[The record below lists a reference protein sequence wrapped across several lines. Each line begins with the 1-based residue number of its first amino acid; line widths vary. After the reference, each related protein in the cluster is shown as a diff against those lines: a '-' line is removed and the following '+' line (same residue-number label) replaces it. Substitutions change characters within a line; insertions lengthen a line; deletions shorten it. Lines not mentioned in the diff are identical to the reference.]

1 MNNNY
6 QIVILCAIVIVLV
19 SCGGGKEKSDS
30 YINYHDSVTVAC
42 ENIDFV
48 KAYMYAEKC
57 GAIDEVIKKEGAYV
71 LENQGESGLVRISM
85 IVNEH
90 NAPWL
95 YLDMLKMAISKG
107 DESLATKLYKMSDA
121 CDEQA
126 MDYAVTADM
135 EGLVNTFISK
145 NSNFIDKQNVI
156 EYLKEKGT
164 YEKLYFPIEKQR
176 QEEKKRAE
184 AEAKAKKIAALNK
197 EIDDLSSRKFPS
209 RPALGIV
216 KSEGLYG
223 KIPHEYE
230 NYRDRV
236 DEFNAECRKL
246 LAKMI
251 KEKNLPCAKKVV
263 AMVKTSIVWN
273 DLGDWIRVV
282 EKGSGSSSDEAYKV
296 TEDNSEKKAVQKIL
310 DDAIRNGSFK

>member
-1 MNNNY
+1 MNKIY
-6 QIVILCAIVIVLV
+6 HIITLCAIVITLA
-19 SCGGGKEKSDS
+19 SCGGGKGKSES
-30 YINYHDSVTVAC
+30 KTNYHDSVAVAC
-42 ENIDFV
+42 NNFDFA
-48 KAYMYAEKC
+48 KAYLYAEKC
-57 GAIDEVIKKEGAYV
+57 DAKDEVIKKEGAYV
-71 LENQGESGLVRISM
+71 LEQQGESGLVRISM

-95 YLDMLKMAISKG
+95 YLDMLKMAISMGK
-107 DESLATKLYKMSDA
+107 ESLATRLYKMSDA

-164 YEKLYFPIEKQR
+164 YDKFFTVIDKQR

-184 AEAKAKKIAALNK
+184 AEEKAKKIAALNK
-197 EIDDLSSRKFPS
+197 EIDNLASQVFPS

-216 KSEGLYG
+216 KSDYHGE
-223 KIPHEYE
+223 IPSGYTY
-230 NYRDRV
+230 YRNRV

-263 AMVKTSIVWN
+263 AMAKTSIVWN
-273 DLGDWIRVV
+273 DLGDWCKVV
-282 EKGSGSSSDEAYKV
+282 EKSRNYSVYEAYKV
-296 TEDNSEKKAVQKIL
+296 AEDNTEQKAIQQL
-310 DDAIRNGSFK
+310 LNEAIRNGSFK